1 MLVSVV
7 VPTYDRGR
15 FPDMVECV
23 ETLLRQTYDD
33 IEVVI
38 VVDGNP
44 DVFEMANEKFSDK
57 DDVIIYNMDEERGPI
72 SRANMGVVLASGEI
86 VALTDDDA
94 VPAEDWV
101 ETLVDTYERYDDA
114 IAVGGKMEPEWVVDD
129 PGYIPEEFQ
138 FLIGVSHRGF
148 PETEQE
154 VRNTFGANLSF
165 KRDVYLKL
173 GGIKQGGID
182 PSQIQGRETE
192 FCARMRR
199 TYGKGVIYNP
209 EAVVRHKIY
218 DYRTDKRWLI
228 KRAFW
233 QGYSKR
239 AMSKL
244 VPDQSDNES
253 EFVRDLFLRYLPDR
267 VKGALF
273 QRSQNAVPKLMM
285 LLALTAATG
294 IGYLWGIIKWR

>member
-1 MLVSVV
+1 MRVSVV
-7 VPTYDRGR
+7 VPTYGRER

-23 ETLLRQTYDD
+23 EALLNQTYDD

-38 VVDGNP
+38 VVDGNQN
-44 DVFEMANEKFSDK
+44 VFEMAEEKFGDI
-57 DDVIIYNMDEERGPI
+57 DDVVIYNMQDERGPI
-72 SRANMGVVLASGEI
+72 SRANMGAVLASGEV

-129 PGYIPEEFQ
+129 PGYIPEEFY

-148 PETEQE
+148 PNTEQE

-165 KRDVYLKL
+165 KREVYLKL

-199 TYGKGVIYNP
+199 MYGKGVMYNP
-209 EAVVRHKIY
+209 NAVARHKIY
-218 DYRTDKRWLI
+218 DYRTNKKWLL

-244 VPDQSDNES
+244 VPNQSENES
-253 EFVRDLFLRYLPDR
+253 EFVRHLFFRYIPDR
-267 VKGALF
+267 IKGALIG
-273 QRSQNAVPKLMM
+273 RSETAVPKLLM

-294 IGYLWGIIKWR
+294 IGYLWGIVKWR